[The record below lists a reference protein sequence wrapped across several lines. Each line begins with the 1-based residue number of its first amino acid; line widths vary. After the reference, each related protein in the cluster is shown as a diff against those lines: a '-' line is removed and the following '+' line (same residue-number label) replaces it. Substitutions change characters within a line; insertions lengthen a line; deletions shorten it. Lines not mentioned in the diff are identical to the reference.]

1 MYKRFVLNR
10 INVPIPKW
18 SPMRKLNLKRFKVQ
32 LERIK
37 LKSEEKVIHPMG
49 GKAFDVILLGNSSKT
64 TRVEALHR

>member
-1 MYKRFVLNR
+1 
-10 INVPIPKW
+10 
-18 SPMRKLNLKRFKVQ
+18 MRKLNLKRFKVQ